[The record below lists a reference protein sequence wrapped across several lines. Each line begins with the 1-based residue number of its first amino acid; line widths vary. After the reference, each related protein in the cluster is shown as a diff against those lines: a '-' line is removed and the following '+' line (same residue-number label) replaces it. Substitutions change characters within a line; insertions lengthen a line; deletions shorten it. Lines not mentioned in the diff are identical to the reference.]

1 MTQETL
7 SHLPCHHR
15 SPTWPQ
21 LTGSDGGS
29 SSPRYFCGR
38 PAKLH
43 LSEVSS
49 ERQRNQYCSDLF
61 SGLQLFL
68 ICTFFS
74 RYLSESFVSVPTSEL
89 GSVTQMCLM
98 VCACLSSPFGR
109 RSTFN
114 FLLHL
119 FRLIPPKRR
128 RGRTEDVA
136 LVPTR
141 ASSGLG

>member
-7 SHLPCHHR
+7 SHLHLP
-15 SPTWPQ
+15 PP
-21 LTGSDGGS
+21 LSDMATTDRIRWGLVVAAVFLWAACEVGGKQ
-29 SSPRYFCGR
+29 
-38 PAKLH
+38 AANDN
-43 LSEVSS
+43 EI
-49 ERQRNQYCSDLF
+49 NIAAIF
-61 SGLQLFL
+61 SVAFS
-68 ICTFFS
+68 FFS
-74 RYLSESFVSVPTSEL
+74 FVLFFRYLSESFVSVPTSEL

-136 LVPTR
+136 LVQAR
-141 ASSGLG
+141 ASSGGLG